1 MFRDVH
7 SVIIKVIPGK
17 GTRVTLCEDPPG
29 GYEAWVRTDS
39 EKHLIDGMSFC
50 LGFSVL
56 DTDIFS
62 DFLIGSYEDLL
73 SRMPASIRDMR
84 GPAYVSQMNTRQQ
97 ARDIHTLFLPLL
109 LEVFLRWQKKNLKKT
124 VHKDPEL
131 REYFAGSHKYLKL
144 LLHKDSRARMLS
156 GRLKVSKHA
165 TISPLVLDE
174 EGLASVRNPK
184 RRFLI
189 KRDNRI
195 HATQK
200 AWQAWVRAVIN
211 DPTIIIGDDTG
222 NKNPDKTKNK
232 TKGKKRGPGRK
243 DSRNRCDK
251 GACKS
256 SNPSDG
262 VKTTRHVATSIT
274 QDGPAYEV
282 IDLAAEIWGDPND
295 DAELGNRLDEID
307 TIVNTHDKDLYARFI
322 DNQDG
327 SLWMP

>member
-39 EKHLIDGMSFC
+39 EDRLIDSMSFV

-56 DTDIFS
+56 DTDVIP
-62 DFLIGSYEDLL
+62 DFLIRSYEDLL

-84 GPAYVSQMNTRQQ
+84 SPLYVSQISARLKV
-97 ARDIHTLFLPLL
+97 RDIHTLFLPLL
-109 LEVFLRWQKKNLKKT
+109 LEAFLRRQKKNLKKT
-124 VHKDPEL
+124 AHEDPEL
-131 REYFAGSHKYLKL
+131 REYFAGAHNYLKL
-144 LLHKDSRARMLS
+144 LLNKNSRAQMLA
-156 GRLKVSKHA
+156 GRIKVSKH
-165 TISPLVLDE
+165 VLRESLAFDE
-174 EGLASVRNPK
+174 GCLAGVRNPK
-184 RRFLI
+184 RRFLL

-195 HATQK
+195 RAVQE
-200 AWQAWVRAVIN
+200 AWQAWVRAVVN
-211 DPTIIIGDDTG
+211 DPTIITSDDTG
-222 NKNPDKTKNK
+222 NKNPNKTKNK
-232 TKGKKRGPGRK
+232 AEGKKRESGRK
-243 DSRNRCDK
+243 DPRNRGNKDT
-251 GACKS
+251 CKS

-262 VKTTRHVATSIT
+262 VKTTRHVAASII
-274 QDGPAYEV
+274 QDSPAYEV

-295 DAELGNRLDEID
+295 DVELGHRLDEID
-307 TIVNTHDKDLYARFI
+307 TMVNTHDKDLYARLI